1 MRKLLFLS
9 VIVAFILASCSSNP
23 KSDAEKVC
31 KCRENVLKKVV
42 EIKGNRSF
50 TDLSKEENDKIDNLV
65 KECDEKEAKLKVK
78 YKDDKA
84 IEFKDAL
91 DACYDKVQKEYEG
104 KLD

>member
-1 MRKLLFLS
+1 MRKLLLLS
-9 VIVAFILASCSSNP
+9 VIAAFILASCSTSP

-65 KECDEKEAKLKVK
+65 KECDDKEAKLKEK

-84 IEFKDAL
+84 VEFKDAL
-91 DACYDKVQKEYEG
+91 DKCYDKVQKEYEG